1 MMFNK
6 TVLRFSIISLAGF
19 LSAMP
24 MAYAAGTSWFGGIDV
39 SSHLPEVNARNFSG
53 SVDDNMKSRKVYGAY
68 QFNRLLGVEMG
79 ADIGR
84 VSSRDNGLIE
94 PGSLAPGLKPKG
106 WQFSSTGTLPIGQKL
121 GVTGKVGAYRGE
133 VDLSA
138 SQSINDDGKTKA
150 LYGVGLKYDFS
161 QNLRVQGGWD
171 RYRLGNDKTIG
182 DGDRNIDLLSI
193 GLKYRF

>member
-1 MMFNK
+1 MS
-6 TVLRFSIISLAGF
+6 VGRFFRCVVPALASLA
-19 LSAMP
+19 LATP
-24 MAYAAGTSWFGGIDV
+24 MSYAAGTNWFGGIDV
-39 SSHLPEVNARNFSG
+39 SSHLPELSARNFSG

-68 QFNRLLGVEMG
+68 QFNRLVAVEMG

-84 VSSRDNGLIE
+84 VSSRDNGLIM
-94 PGSLAPGLKPKG
+94 PGSLSPGLKPKG
-106 WQFSSTGTLPIGQKL
+106 WQFSSVGTLPLGRKL

-133 VDLSA
+133 VDLGA
-138 SQSINDDGKTKA
+138 SQSSTDDGKTKT

-161 QNLRVQGGWD
+161 QNFRVQGGWD
-171 RYRLGNDKTIG
+171 RYRLGTDKTNF

>member
-1 MMFNK
+1 MFLK
-6 TVLRFSIISLAGF
+6 FLLRCLAFCLAG
-19 LSAMP
+19 LTLATP
-24 MAYAAGTSWFGGIDV
+24 LVHAAGTSWFGGIDV
-39 SSHLPEVNARNFSG
+39 TNHLPDANLRNFSG
-53 SVDDNMKSRKVYGAY
+53 SIDDNMKSRRIYGAY
-68 QFNRLLGVEMG
+68 QINRLLGVEMG
-79 ADIGR
+79 ADLGR
-84 VSSRDNGLIE
+84 INVRDNGLVE

-138 SQSINDDGKTKA
+138 NQSIIDDGKTKA

-161 QNLRVQGGWD
+161 QNFRVQGGWD
-171 RYRLGNDKTIG
+171 RYRLGTNTATI

>member
-1 MMFNK
+1 MFYN
-6 TVLRFSIISLAGF
+6 VLSRCVAFCLAG
-19 LSAMP
+19 LTLASP
-24 MAYAAGTSWFGGIDV
+24 LAYAAGTSWFGGIDV
-39 SSHLPEVNARNFSG
+39 SNHLPDVNARNFSG
-53 SVDDNMKSRKVYGAY
+53 NVDDTMKSRKIYGAY
-68 QFNRLLGVEMG
+68 QINRLVGVEMG

-84 VSSRDNGLIE
+84 VSPRDNGLVE

-133 VDLSA
+133 VDVSA
-138 SQSINDDGKTKA
+138 SQSIIDDGKTKA

-161 QNLRVQGGWD
+161 QNFRVQGGWD
-171 RYRLGNDKTIG
+171 RYRLGTNTTTI

>member
-1 MMFNK
+1 MS
-6 TVLRFSIISLAGF
+6 VGRFFRCVVPALASLA
-19 LSAMP
+19 LATP
-24 MAYAAGTSWFGGIDV
+24 MSYAAGTNWFGGIDV
-39 SSHLPEVNARNFSG
+39 SNHLPELSARNFSG
-53 SVDDNMKSRKVYGAY
+53 NIDDNMKSRKVYGAY
-68 QFNRLLGVEMG
+68 QFNRLVAVEMG

-94 PGSLAPGLKPKG
+94 PGSLSPGLKPKG
-106 WQFSSTGTLPIGQKL
+106 WQFSSVGTLPLGQKL
-121 GVTGKVGAYRGE
+121 GLTGKVGAYRGE

-138 SQSINDDGKTKA
+138 SQSSIDDGKTKT

-161 QNLRVQGGWD
+161 QNFRVQGGWD
-171 RYRLGNDKTIG
+171 RYRLGTDKTNI

>member
-1 MMFNK
+1 MFSK
-6 TVLRFSIISLAGF
+6 VLLRCLDLCLAGLILATPF
-19 LSAMP
+19 
-24 MAYAAGTSWFGGIDV
+24 AYAAGTSWFGGIDV
-39 SSHLPEVNARNFSG
+39 ASHLPEVNVRNFSG

-79 ADIGR
+79 ADISR
-84 VSSRDNGLIE
+84 VSARDNGLIE

-133 VDLSA
+133 VDLST

-161 QNLRVQGGWD
+161 QNFRVQGGWD
-171 RYRLGNDKTIG
+171 RYRLGTDKTII

>member
-1 MMFNK
+1 MLFRWK
-6 TVLRFSIISLAGF
+6 SRCLIPLLAG
-19 LSAMP
+19 LGLASP
-24 MAYAAGTSWFGGIDV
+24 VSYAAGTNWFGGIDV
-39 SSHLPEVNARNFSG
+39 SSHLPDLSAKNFSG

-68 QFNRLLGVEMG
+68 QFNRLLGVEIG

-84 VSSRDNGLIE
+84 VGPRDNGLVE
-94 PGSLAPGLKPKG
+94 PGGLALGLKPKG
-106 WQFSSTGTLPIGQKL
+106 WQFSSIGTLPIGQKL

-161 QNLRVQGGWD
+161 QNFRVQGGWD
-171 RYRLGNDKTIG
+171 RYRLGTNTTTI

>member
-1 MMFNK
+1 MFYK
-6 TVLRFSIISLAGF
+6 EFLRCTLISLAGF
-19 LSAMP
+19 LAATP
-24 MAYAAGTSWFGGIDV
+24 LTYAAGTNWFGGIDV
-39 SSHLPEVNARNFSG
+39 TSHLPEVNARNFSG

-84 VSSRDNGLIE
+84 VGSRDNGLIE
-94 PGSLAPGLKPKG
+94 PGSLAPGLRPKG

-133 VDLSA
+133 VDLTA
-138 SQSINDDGKTKA
+138 SQSIIDDGKTKA

-161 QNLRVQGGWD
+161 QNFRVQGGWD
-171 RYRLGNDKTIG
+171 RYRLGTNATTI

>member
-1 MMFNK
+1 MSLGWCRRCFIP
-6 TVLRFSIISLAGF
+6 LLAGLSLAAPASF
-19 LSAMP
+19 
-24 MAYAAGTSWFGGIDV
+24 AAGNNWFGGIDV
-39 SSHLPEVNARNFSG
+39 SSYLPEINAKNFSG
-53 SVDDNMKSRKVYGAY
+53 NVDDNMKSRKVYGAY
-68 QFNRLLGVEMG
+68 QFNRLLAVEMG

-84 VSSRDNGLIE
+84 VSARDNGLVE
-94 PGSLAPGLKPKG
+94 PGSLAPGLRPKG
-106 WQFSSTGTLPIGQKL
+106 WQLSSTGTLPIGQKL

-161 QNLRVQGGWD
+161 QNFRVQGGWD
-171 RYRLGNDKTIG
+171 RYRLGTNTTTIS
-182 DGDRNIDLLSI
+182 GDRNIDLLSI

>member
-1 MMFNK
+1 MYFIK
-6 TVLRFSIISLAGF
+6 FLRCTTFSLAG
-19 LSAMP
+19 LVLASP
-24 MAYAAGTSWFGGIDV
+24 LAYAAGTNWFGGIDAA
-39 SSHLPEVNARNFSG
+39 SHIPEVNARNFSG
-53 SVDDNMKSRKVYGAY
+53 GVDDNLKSRKIYGAY
-68 QFNRLLGVEMG
+68 QINRLLGVEMG
-79 ADIGR
+79 ADMGR

-106 WQFSSTGTLPIGQKL
+106 WQFFSTGTLPIGQKL

-133 VDLSA
+133 LDLSA
-138 SQSINDDGKTKA
+138 TQSTNDDGKTKA

-161 QNLRVQGGWD
+161 QNFRVQGGWD
-171 RYRLGNDKTIG
+171 RYRLGTNTLTV